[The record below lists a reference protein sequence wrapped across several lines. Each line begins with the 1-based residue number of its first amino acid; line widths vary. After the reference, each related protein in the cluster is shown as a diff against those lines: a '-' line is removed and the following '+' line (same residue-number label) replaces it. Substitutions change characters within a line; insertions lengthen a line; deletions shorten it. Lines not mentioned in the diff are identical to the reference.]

1 MLVSASR
8 ENASVKTSLTMTVR
22 ALGLRSA
29 PWNERRRRIGVAP
42 TFCPFGT
49 SELKTMHTDGDLLDQ
64 PVDVTVNAWNRNIIP
79 WWLLLPQGVSGAIK
93 VKLLRN
99 LRADVRYTE
108 YDGVAHES
116 WDRAYGE
123 PGLPNWLFSK
133 SLDRR

>member
-1 MLVSASR
+1 
-8 ENASVKTSLTMTVR
+8 
-22 ALGLRSA
+22 
-29 PWNERRRRIGVAP
+29 
-42 TFCPFGT
+42 
-49 SELKTMHTDGDLLDQ
+49 
-64 PVDVTVNAWNRNIIP
+64 
-79 WWLLLPQGVSGAIK
+79 LPQGVSGAIK

-123 PGLPNWLFSK
+123 PELPNWLFSK